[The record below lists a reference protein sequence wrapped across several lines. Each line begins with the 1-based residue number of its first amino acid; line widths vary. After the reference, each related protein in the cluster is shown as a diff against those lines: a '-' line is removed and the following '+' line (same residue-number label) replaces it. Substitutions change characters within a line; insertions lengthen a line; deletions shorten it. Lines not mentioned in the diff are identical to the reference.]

1 MRISDWSSD
10 VCSSDLTVRR
20 RFRSRDFC
28 NLRWLC
34 ALQHG
39 PIARSDRMADDR
51 NEVGVPERAR
61 INLSEDYEIRD
72 WTKSLGVSEDELR
85 AAVDAVG
92 NSADKVREY
101 LQAR

>member
-1 MRISDWSSD
+1 
-10 VCSSDLTVRR
+10 
-20 RFRSRDFC
+20 
-28 NLRWLC
+28 
-34 ALQHG
+34 
-39 PIARSDRMADDR
+39 MADDK
-51 NEVGVPERAR
+51 NEVGVPDRTR
-61 INLSEDYEIRD
+61 INLSEEYEVRE